1 MTRVQNCLVSH
12 DRHLRFV
19 VAKWFHSEQKLVEDD
34 SHTPYINLLRDLWVL
49 ALVEA
54 FGSLVPVGADAL
66 ARQFYLVLI
75 LFDYFA
81 QSEVSDLDLAIMEY
95 DVLRL
100 EIVMDDFLL
109 LISEVFEAG

>member
-1 MTRVQNCLVSH
+1 M
-12 DRHLRFV
+12 
-19 VAKWFHSEQKLVEDD
+19 KSELFAND
-34 SHTPYINLLRDLWVL
+34 TYLLRDLWVL